1 MKFESSLGTIWLNA
15 DPHFLTQ
22 ISYTPIDEH
31 PLANQT
37 LLLQAQTQILEYLNG
52 ERKAFD
58 LPYTFEYGTV
68 FQQEVWHALAKIPY
82 GSTCSYQ
89 AVAESIQ
96 RPKAVRALGQANR
109 KNPLPILI
117 PCHRVIGK
125 GGQLVGYS
133 GSSAEGLKIKQQLL
147 ALENPEFIIND

>member
-15 DPHFLTQ
+15 NQQFLTQ

-31 PLANQT
+31 PLANQA
-37 LLLQAQTQILEYLNG
+37 LLIQAQTQILEFLSG
-52 ERKAFD
+52 ERKTFD
-58 LPYTFEYGTV
+58 LPYMFEKGTA
-68 FQQEVWHALAKIPY
+68 FQQEVWQSLTSIPY

-89 AVAESIQ
+89 AVAESIH

-109 KNPLPILI
+109 QNPLPILI

-125 GGQLVGYS
+125 NGRLVGYS
-133 GSSAEGLKIKQQLL
+133 GSSAEGLKIKQHLL
-147 ALENPEFIIND
+147 ALENAEFKIND